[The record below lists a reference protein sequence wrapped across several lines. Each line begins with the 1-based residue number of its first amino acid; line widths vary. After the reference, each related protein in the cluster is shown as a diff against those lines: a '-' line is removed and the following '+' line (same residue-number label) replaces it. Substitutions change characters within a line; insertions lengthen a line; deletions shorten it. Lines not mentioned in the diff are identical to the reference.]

1 MGRGAVGT
9 VRHAARM
16 VSTPC
21 CHAKGSRNASHHGT
35 LFVGNNASAIPSG
48 FGGGGV
54 IINATA
60 NIANTAIAATSGGKR
75 LRPIVSKRLVVPAPG
90 RMPRCGIGGDGTA
103 GEQGCSIVGDSCN
116 KSSTKTKK
124 KKEFFLRLVKMF
136 TRSLFTCSWA
146 PISPILQC
154 RAGLCSEALLFAGVC
169 LVPDG

>member
-35 LFVGNNASAIPSG
+35 LFVGNSASAIPSVG
-48 FGGGGV
+48 SVV
-54 IINATA
+54 IINATV
-60 NIANTAIAATSGGKR
+60 NIANTANAATSGGKR

-103 GEQGCSIVGDSCN
+103 GEQGCSIVEESCN
-116 KSSTKTKK
+116 KKSNKDKTPKK
-124 KKEFFLRLVKMF
+124 KSSFIKSRLFK
-136 TRSLFTCSWA
+136 SLA
-146 PISPILQC
+146 
-154 RAGLCSEALLFAGVC
+154 VHM
-169 LVPDG
+169 